1 MVLDTILIIN
11 PFNFQILNITRMAD
25 KKIIT
30 LDSLLDK
37 IEPFKE
43 SIFNKPFTSDKPS
56 LPWKI
61 PSSSICE
68 EWEKINLIL
77 KKSMEIQS
85 SKIPDTHP
93 LTRFILSNACFIV
106 SGLLQHYLKSLK
118 FYEDAKVVYGVLL
131 WPDEI
136 KEGVNYD
143 GKDFEFLLFQIGGQI
158 MPNAIPQTFLLLI
171 STCLVVGVK
180 LL

>member
-1 MVLDTILIIN
+1 MT
-11 PFNFQILNITRMAD
+11 D

-30 LDSLLDK
+30 LDSLVDK

-56 LPWKI
+56 LPWRI

-68 EWEKINLIL
+68 EWEKVNLIL

-118 FYEDAKVVYGVLL
+118 FCEDAKVVYGVLL

-143 GKDFEFLLFQIGGQI
+143 GNDFEYLLSLGMAEPDLPLAPPI
-158 MPNAIPQTFLLLI
+158 MLDQSITIPNRGADYAPTSQSLHQKIPCGYI
-171 STCLVVGVK
+171 SDSV
-180 LL
+180 

>member
-1 MVLDTILIIN
+1 MT
-11 PFNFQILNITRMAD
+11 D

-30 LDSLLDK
+30 LDSLVDK

-43 SIFNKPFTSDKPS
+43 SIFNKPFISDKPS
-56 LPWKI
+56 LPWRI

-118 FYEDAKVVYGVLL
+118 FCEDAKVVYGVLL

-143 GKDFEFLLFQIGGQI
+143 GNDFDY
-158 MPNAIPQTFLLLI
+158 I
-171 STCLVVGVK
+171 STSHKPLNLSHRLYHY
-180 LL
+180 LLGI